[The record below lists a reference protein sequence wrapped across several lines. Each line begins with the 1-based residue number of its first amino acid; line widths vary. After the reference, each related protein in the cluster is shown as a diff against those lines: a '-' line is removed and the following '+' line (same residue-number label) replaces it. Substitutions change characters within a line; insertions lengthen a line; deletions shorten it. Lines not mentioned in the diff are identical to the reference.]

1 MYCRIKK
8 NFEVEMLRKEF
19 CDERVNQ
26 VFDLML
32 EKLDMLESAYGH
44 FKDYMEYGGEI
55 LFFTT
60 KEDFEEIYP
69 QLLTE
74 YKLKE
79 NEAEYTDDIVEVEN
93 VIWRE
98 KLFLLGSEYALVLV
112 YSEGRVKDE

>member
-1 MYCRIKK
+1 MYYRIKK
-8 NFEVEMLRKEF
+8 NFDVEMLRKEF
-19 CDERVNQ
+19 GSEKMNQ

-32 EKLDMLESAYGH
+32 EKLSILESAYGQ
-44 FKDYMEYGGEI
+44 FQEYKEYGGEI

-60 KEDFEEIYP
+60 KEDFEELYP

-79 NEAEYTDDIVEVEN
+79 NEAEYTDDIVEVED